1 MTRDEPDVVCFG
13 AAHWDVIARAQ
24 APTPGPD
31 NPGRVERRAGG
42 VALNVARSLATA
54 GYRVALVAP
63 LGNDEDGRRL
73 RSALSEDG
81 IETQGLLVRS
91 EARTG
96 CYVAIEDAG
105 GELLAAVTEA
115 AALDALTPADLSLDR
130 LCDAKAWFLDANLP
144 AAVIQALATWEE
156 RPSLI
161 ADGVSPAKATRL
173 RPVLDGLDGLY
184 CNRAE
189 AEAICAARFETAEA
203 AARALVARAVARAV
217 VTDGPHAAADAGR
230 HGVATLRPAGA
241 ALRSVTGA
249 GDALLAAH
257 LAATLKGQ
265 RPEAALAAGLAAAR
279 RRAA

>member
-1 MTRDEPDVVCFG
+1 MTREEPEIVCFG

-24 APTPGPD
+24 APAPSPD
-31 NPGRVERRAGG
+31 TPGRVERRPGG

-54 GYRVALVAP
+54 GCRVALVAP
-63 LGNDEDGRRL
+63 LGNDEEGRRL
-73 RSALSEDG
+73 RAALSEDG
-81 IETQGLLVRS
+81 IETKGLLVGR
-91 EARTG
+91 EAATG
-96 CYVAIEDAG
+96 CYVAIEDAE
-105 GELLAAVTEA
+105 GELLAAVADA
-115 AALDALTPADLSLDR
+115 AALDALTPADLSLGR
-130 LCDAKAWFLDANLP
+130 LLHAEAWFLDANLP
-144 AAVIQALATWEE
+144 VEVIRALAVREG
-156 RPSLI
+156 RPALI
-161 ADGVSPAKATRL
+161 ADAVSPAKAPRL
-173 RPVLDGLDGLY
+173 RPILDRLDRLY
-184 CNRAE
+184 GNRAE
-189 AEAICAARFETAEA
+189 AEVICATRFETAEA